1 MTDAVVIERDI
12 SFNPDRALRAFFND
26 PQWLFK
32 TGVGGLLN
40 AVSLILCAC
49 SHLFIPVA
57 FILWGITTG
66 YVLRAARMRNLDPD
80 SKLPEWNNWLDLLV
94 SGLSW
99 MAVYTGQMLFFFS
112 VLSVFMMVGFGTGMI
127 SANNPHYLQW
137 ALSGLYGLTVLAAF
151 ISISSSYLMVSLAEE
166 ESLSGAFAIN
176 VVIAKIA
183 ERPADFIFAWL
194 VSGGVHIAS
203 LVLPTL
209 TVVGFFFLPSA
220 WFAGQLLGVSILAQ
234 VWSTV
239 PRKVPLPVVPTPTKP
254 KI

>member
-1 MTDAVVIERDI
+1 MAEAAVSERDAYL
-12 SFNPDRALRAFFND
+12 NPDRVLRAFFND

-32 TGVGGLLN
+32 TGVGGLFN

-66 YVLRAARMRNLDPD
+66 YVLRAARMRILDSD

-99 MAVYTGQMLFFFS
+99 VAVYTGQMLFFFS

-137 ALSGLYGLTVLAAF
+137 ALGGLYGLTALAAF
-151 ISISSSYLMVSLAEE
+151 TSMSSSYLMICLAEE

-176 VVIAKIA
+176 VVLAKIA
-183 ERPADFIFAWL
+183 ARPADFFLAWL
-194 VSGGVHIAS
+194 ITGGVQIAS
-203 LVLPTL
+203 LILPTL
-209 TVVGFFFLPSA
+209 TIVGFFFLPSA
-220 WFAGQLLGVSILAQ
+220 WFAGQLIGASILSQ

-239 PRKVPLPVVPTPTKP
+239 PRKKPLPPAPASSAP
-254 KI
+254 KN